1 MSLILP
7 RRAFA
12 LEQGELAVWSHRS
25 ARGSAKHA
33 HFCPLCGGRI
43 FNDAGAASLL
53 VSVKAGTLDE
63 TADLRP
69 AAHLWT
75 KRAQRWLRLS
85 EALNYEAEP
94 ERDRSEERRV
104 GKECVST
111 CRSRWSPRHSQKQR
125 TSKST
130 ACETP
135 EDTNIMQ

>member
-69 AAHLWT
+69 AARFWT
-75 KRAQRWLRLS
+75 QRAQRWPRLS
-85 EALNYEAEP
+85 EALHYEAEP
-94 ERDRSEERRV
+94 ARD
-104 GKECVST
+104 
-111 CRSRWSPRHSQKQR
+111 
-125 TSKST
+125 
-130 ACETP
+130 
-135 EDTNIMQ
+135 EDLAAAFPGDA

>member
-53 VSVKAGTLDE
+53 VSVKAGTPDE
-63 TADLRP
+63 TAELRP

-75 KRAQRWLRLS
+75 KRAQRWLRLA
-85 EALNYEAEP
+85 EARNYEAEP
-94 ERDRSEERRV
+94 ERARDHAAAFRRDA
-104 GKECVST
+104 SHQT
-111 CRSRWSPRHSQKQR
+111 KQ
-125 TSKST
+125 
-130 ACETP
+130 
-135 EDTNIMQ
+135 ED

>member
-53 VSVKAGTLDE
+53 VSVTAGTLDA
-63 TADLRP
+63 TAALRP
-69 AAHLWT
+69 AAHLVA
-75 KRAQRWLRLS
+75 KRAPRLPPPAH
-85 EALNYEAEP
+85 ALKHSAATAAERETAGAVRGEDP
-94 ERDRSEERRV
+94 R
-104 GKECVST
+104 T
-111 CRSRWSPRHSQKQR
+111 QHSP
-125 TSKST
+125 
-130 ACETP
+130 
-135 EDTNIMQ
+135 